1 MSETNYL
8 IDYGL
13 DTVTFKVVLEP
24 VSSSGVRYG
33 PRILEKVTKILNEKS
48 NGQALYEGYEVNS
61 KNGKILYIVTLP
73 IKNVREIKSKFKAAK
88 FTRNI
93 IEKAQERLT
102 QILDEFEKF
111 KTFFEI
117 MEGIRYESTN

>member
-1 MSETNYL
+1 MH
-8 IDYGL
+8 
-13 DTVTFKVVLEP
+13 
-24 VSSSGVRYG
+24 YG

-48 NGQALYEGYEVNS
+48 NGQALYEGYEVNL

-73 IKNVREIKSKFKAAK
+73 IKNVREIKSKFKAVE